1 MTSRP
6 INLAIVTMFTLFR
19 KALKSILSERNNL
32 NVCVLAADFHALF
45 YELKY
50 TSVDV
55 LILDITSPQEAIAE
69 ILKRILAEYKDLKIL
84 VVSDNTDHDLI
95 TYLIDSGIHAFIS
108 RLDEPEEMIRAI
120 QSVVNDGFYGNRLLS
135 EALYRHKQN
144 SLRNLSGVSRTSLSE
159 REKKIL
165 QLIWEEKSNKEMA
178 EDLFLGIRSIEK
190 IRQDMKEKI
199 GVKSTIGLMKFAI
212 DKGIIDVRTAKVPT
226 DLNGIKL

>member
-32 NVCVLAADFHALF
+32 NVCVLAADFQALF
-45 YELKY
+45 TELKY

-69 ILKRILAEYKDLKIL
+69 ILRELLNEYKDLKIV
-84 VVSDNTDHDLI
+84 VVSDCTDYDLI
-95 TYLIDSGIHAFIS
+95 SYLIDSGIHAFIS
-108 RLDEPEEMIRAI
+108 RSDEPEEMIRAI
-120 QSVVNDGFYGNRLLS
+120 QSVVNYGFYSNRLLT
-135 EALYRHKQN
+135 EALYRNKQN
-144 SLRNLSGVSRTSLSE
+144 SLRNLSVDGRTTLSE

-178 EDLFLGIRSIEK
+178 ENLFLGIRSIEK

-212 DKGIIDVRTAKVPT
+212 DKRIIDIRTAKAATNP
-226 DLNGIKL
+226 NG